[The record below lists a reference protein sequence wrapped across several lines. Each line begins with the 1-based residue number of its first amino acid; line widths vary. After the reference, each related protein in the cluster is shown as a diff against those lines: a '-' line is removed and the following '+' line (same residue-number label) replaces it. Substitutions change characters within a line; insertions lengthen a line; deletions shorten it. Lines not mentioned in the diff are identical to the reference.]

1 MANELQAPQVDIE
14 KISEGHDL
22 SLLGLIAD
30 ADIFVQLI
38 MFLLVIASIWCWT
51 IIINKS
57 KMIRKEKKISAN
69 FEVNFINEDVDDD
82 ELFDFYKSE
91 IKDHNQ
97 LNAQVKIFM
106 LGMVEFNKIHSNNL
120 LARDKYKIKE
130 LFQRIETVL
139 QIEIAKQ
146 VEKLENGMSFLASIG
161 SVGPFIGLLGTVW
174 GIVNAFQSIAI
185 SNNTSLAVV
194 APGIA
199 EALFAT
205 ALGLLAAIPAVAAY
219 NKFSN
224 DLDKITS
231 NLEYFSI
238 EFLSKKLNEMEKK
251 HNV

>member
-1 MANELQAPQVDIE
+1 MANEVQAPQVEIE

-106 LGMVEFNKIHSNNL
+106 LGMIEFNKIHSNNL

>member
-1 MANELQAPQVDIE
+1 
-14 KISEGHDL
+14 
-22 SLLGLIAD
+22 
-30 ADIFVQLI
+30 
-38 MFLLVIASIWCWT
+38 
-51 IIINKS
+51 
-57 KMIRKEKKISAN
+57 
-69 FEVNFINEDVDDD
+69 
-82 ELFDFYKSE
+82 
-91 IKDHNQ
+91 
-97 LNAQVKIFM
+97 
-106 LGMVEFNKIHSNNL
+106 
-120 LARDKYKIKE
+120 
-130 LFQRIETVL
+130 
-139 QIEIAKQ
+139 
-146 VEKLENGMSFLASIG
+146 MSFLASIG

>member
-1 MANELQAPQVDIE
+1 MANEVQAPQVDIE

-57 KMIRKEKKISAN
+57 KIIRKEKKISAN

-91 IKDHNQ
+91 IKDNNQ
-97 LNAQVKIFM
+97 INAQVKIFM
-106 LGMVEFNKIHSNNL
+106 LGMIEFNKIHSNNL
-120 LARDKYKIKE
+120 VARDKYKIKE

-139 QIEIAKQ
+139 QIEIAKE

>member
-1 MANELQAPQVDIE
+1 MANEVQAPQVDIE

-57 KMIRKEKKISAN
+57 KIIRKEKKISAN

-106 LGMVEFNKIHSNNL
+106 LGMIEFNKIHSNNL

-251 HNV
+251 YNV

>member
-1 MANELQAPQVDIE
+1 MANEVQTPQVDIE

-106 LGMVEFNKIHSNNL
+106 LGMIEFNKIHSNNL

>member
-1 MANELQAPQVDIE
+1 MANEVQTPQVDIE

-106 LGMVEFNKIHSNNL
+106 LGMIEFNKIHSNNL

-139 QIEIAKQ
+139 QIEIAKE

>member
-1 MANELQAPQVDIE
+1 MANEVQAPQVDIE
-14 KISEGHDL
+14 KISEGHNL

-106 LGMVEFNKIHSNNL
+106 LGMIEFNKIHSNNL
-120 LARDKYKIKE
+120 VARDKYKIKE